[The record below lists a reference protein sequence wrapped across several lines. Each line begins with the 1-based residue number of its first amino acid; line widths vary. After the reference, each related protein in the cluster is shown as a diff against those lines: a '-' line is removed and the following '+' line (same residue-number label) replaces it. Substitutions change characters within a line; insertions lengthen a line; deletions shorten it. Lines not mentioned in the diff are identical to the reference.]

1 MISTMP
7 EKPLVFNESDD
18 LPVEGVLNGQPAM
31 NLDDPSDIRVFNKE
45 KREWKK
51 V

>member
-1 MISTMP
+1 MISIMP
-7 EKPLVFNESDD
+7 KKTLVFNEGDE
-18 LPVEGVLNGQPAM
+18 LPVEGVQNGQPAM

-45 KREWKK
+45 KRELKK